1 MEIRHRFIGR
11 WLPHAVLVCG
21 LVALFA
27 VANAPA
33 MAQSGA
39 QSGDWKERWDRTV
52 AAAKKEGEI
61 NISGPSGRGWREYL
75 SKFQEAYPDITVKI
89 TPSAGRSF
97 WPKVMKEYEV
107 GQHLWDLRIGGTD
120 NLSYKLKGQ
129 GYLDSVRDE
138 LILPEVTD
146 EKNWLGGMDTVF
158 VDKEKK
164 YYLAFV
170 LYEQTIAQ
178 YSKKATGAGEDLSF
192 PDLLGPKWTGKITIA
207 EPHGGSPLSGGAVLY
222 RVYGEDYLRKLIVD
236 QKLVVSTEPRQQ
248 MQWMTSG
255 RYPITFGLPTAAVVE
270 YFARGGDPDDIG
282 RIKGPR
288 TYSHGVG
295 AISLPAKRPHPN
307 ASTVFINWLLT
318 KETQTGLMQAVKLN
332 SRRNDVP
339 LGDPDSAVD
348 VAHLSEYF
356 GSQAEEM
363 QDYQDKTAEL
373 YRQLIK

>member
-1 MEIRHRFIGR
+1 MGFQRCLASIIRRVAQICGA
-11 WLPHAVLVCG
+11 LALIALLSEPLHAQ
-21 LVALFA
+21 
-27 VANAPA
+27 NA
-33 MAQSGA
+33 
-39 QSGDWKERWDRTV
+39 DWKTRWDQTV

-61 NISGPSGRGWREYL
+61 NISGPSGRGWREHL
-75 SKFQEAYPDITVKI
+75 MKFQETYPEITVKI

-97 WPKVMKEYEV
+97 WPRVMKEYEV
-107 GQHLWDLRIGGTD
+107 GQYLWDLRIGGTD

-138 LILPEVTD
+138 LILPEVAD
-146 EKNWLGGMDTVF
+146 EKYWWGGMNTVF

-178 YSKKATGAGEDLSF
+178 YNKKLIPGDLTF
-192 PDLLGPKWTGKITIA
+192 QDILDPKFAGKITMA

-222 RVYGEDYLRKLIVD
+222 KVYGEDYIRKLVTT
-236 QKLVVSTEPRQQ
+236 QKLVISKEPRQQ
-248 MQWMTSG
+248 MQWLTSG
-255 RYPITFGLPTAAVVE
+255 RYPITFGLPTAALVE
-270 YFARGGDPDDIG
+270 YNKARGATNADDEIG
-282 RIKGPR
+282 RIKGPL

-307 ASTVFINWLLT
+307 ATTVFINWLLT
-318 KETQTGLMQAVKLN
+318 KETQTGLMKAVKLN

-348 VAHLSEYF
+348 TARLSEYF
-356 GSQAEEM
+356 ASQAEDM

-373 YRQLIK
+373 FRQLIK